1 MATQTHEFKAKT
13 VDDAIDEGLRTLA
26 LSRSEVDVEIVHKGS
41 RGIFGIGSE
50 QAVVRLTLRTAPVS
64 PVVPVVTEAPVIPP
78 VTPEPV
84 TPPITE
90 PAHEPAVVD
99 SEEVTETLLAIDAVP
114 AYEAPA
120 ATVADITPV
129 SVAETAV
136 TSVAAVTE
144 STAEADLAT
153 ESVDA
158 TAVDGAESD
167 QALIDMATDLLG
179 QMIQLM
185 GFEAQIQASW
195 QEDDDA
201 GADQDEEQGEEAA
214 ASSGRYLLLDIVGT
228 ELGALIGR
236 RGETLENIQYLL
248 RLMVNQKIH
257 QWKNI
262 VVDVEYYKA
271 RRVTQLTQLATRMA
285 EQVERTGRA
294 MSLEPM
300 PSNERRIVHMALR
313 EHPGVFTE
321 SHGDGGRRKV
331 HIVAKS

>member
-26 LSRSEVDVEIVHKGS
+26 LSRGEVDIEIVQKGS

-50 QAVVRLTLRTAPVS
+50 PAIVRLTPRPATVATPVVVPAAPV
-64 PVVPVVTEAPVIPP
+64 APS
-78 VTPEPV
+78 PEPV
-84 TPPITE
+84 V
-90 PAHEPAVVD
+90 EPAVPLVED
-99 SEEVTETLLAIDAVP
+99 ATETLLAIDAVP
-114 AYEAPA
+114 LE
-120 ATVADITPV
+120 
-129 SVAETAV
+129 
-136 TSVAAVTE
+136 
-144 STAEADLAT
+144 TAEADIVADLAPT
-153 ESVDA
+153 PVAETGATPEIEAVSVA
-158 TAVDGAESD
+158 AEVTPETPLIADSPNAAEAEQGD
-167 QALIDMATDLLG
+167 QELVVMASELLH
-179 QMIQLM
+179 QMIHLM
-185 GFEAQIQASW
+185 GFEAEIQASW

-201 GADQDEEQGEEAA
+201 AEDQDDEHKEAAGEDTA
-214 ASSGRYLLLDIVGT
+214 ASSGRYLLLDIEGT
-228 ELGALIGR
+228 DLGALIGR

-262 VVDVEYYKA
+262 VVDVEHYKA
-271 RRVTQLTQLATRMA
+271 RRVTQLTQLAARMA

-300 PSNERRIVHMALR
+300 PANERRIVHMALR

-331 HIVAKS
+331 HIVAKT